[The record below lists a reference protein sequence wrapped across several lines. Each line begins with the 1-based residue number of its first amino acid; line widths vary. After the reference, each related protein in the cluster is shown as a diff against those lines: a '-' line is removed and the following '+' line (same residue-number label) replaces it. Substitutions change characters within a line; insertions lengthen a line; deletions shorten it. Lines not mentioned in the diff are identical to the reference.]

1 MKSTIDASAIAK
13 DMIQRKNLHDQLAV
27 IPHTI
32 LCDLYANQPI
42 SIKIKIME
50 ETVSSLQISI
60 DWFDAA
66 SEDDGFL
73 CEANMIRLRPL
84 VSKLHR
90 ATLQLANLRAEALQ
104 SEQ

>member
-1 MKSTIDASAIAK
+1 MRSTIDASAKAK
-13 DMIQRKNLHDQLAV
+13 DMIQRKNMQDQLAV

-32 LCDLYANQPI
+32 LCDLYVKQPI
-42 SIKIKIME
+42 PVKISIME

-66 SEDDGFL
+66 SEDDELL

-84 VSKLHR
+84 VNKLHR

-104 SEQ
+104 SER